1 MKYSFEEQKG
11 VLKYVLKVFEKLG
24 ISNLFKMKTRIKVIE
39 YANGRKEYIPL
50 YRSVGTW
57 YMWRVIVSF
66 ESVYY
71 SHCLD
76 RVKQSV
82 DRFLE
87 DNRKKTKKR
96 FPKPKVSYIKY
107 P

>member
-1 MKYSFEEQKG
+1 MKYSLEEQKG

-24 ISNLFKMKTRIKVIE
+24 ISDLFEMKTRIKVIE
-39 YANGRKEYIPL
+39 YADGRKEYIPL
-50 YRSVGTW
+50 YRSIQTG
-57 YMWRVIVSF
+57 YMWEVIYSF
-66 ESVYY
+66 ELVYY

-76 RVKQSV
+76 KVKQSV

-87 DNRKKTKKR
+87 DNSKKAKKR
-96 FPKPKVSYIKY
+96 SPKPKVSYIKY